1 MMIFFGSLAFT
12 STIEYGF
19 NNILQIH
26 QQKRILDLLGLES
39 DLAHWGY
46 NVNQSK
52 IANGSGGFWGK
63 GFLEGTQIK
72 YGFVPERH
80 TDFIFCTVG
89 EEWGFVGTMVVLAL
103 LCLLLMAAFYLAV
116 IIGQPQE
123 DETASTVTPRTDQ
136 PLLPAGQDVVTI
148 TSADD
153 LPLLL
158 RMFPAPALMPTTSGW
173 PLVVGTCY
181 DVAFENGMGRILTL
195 TYQASDTIQVTLTS
209 IYPARAI
216 ALLEKGDYRIS
227 ASLGATLAGLR
238 SIRMENAESIR
249 LHAQGEEAL
258 YVMITPLLEENSLRS
273 IAGQMTLT
281 EGE

>member
-1 MMIFFGSLAFT
+1 M
-12 STIEYGF
+12 
-19 NNILQIH
+19 
-26 QQKRILDLLGLES
+26 
-39 DLAHWGY
+39 
-46 NVNQSK
+46 
-52 IANGSGGFWGK
+52 
-63 GFLEGTQIK
+63 
-72 YGFVPERH
+72 
-80 TDFIFCTVG
+80 
-89 EEWGFVGTMVVLAL
+89 AL

-136 PLLPAGQDVVTI
+136 PLLSAGQDVVTI

-158 RMFPAPALMPTTSGW
+158 RMFPAPALTPTTSGW

-258 YVMITPLLEENSLRS
+258 YVMITPLLSTMPERERLTLSKASKESVCVLTARVPRISLRLKQTYVP
-273 IAGQMTLT
+273 ATP
-281 EGE
+281 